1 MAAADRRGKWSM
13 AADPGTRGRVE
24 VRADRQG
31 QRRAFG
37 GRYPRRSGRGGPSS
51 GSGEVTKNIAHQKD
65 ARLQQ
70 QSRDQ
75 RVKPAQEP
83 GADLRQSH
91 PRLGPRP
98 ALRVGR
104 HAHARRFKHL
114 RTALRNLKGC
124 IGRVKRNLCPH
135 LQDIPTGGLRDRT
148 IARLAPVWHFLHRR
162 PKGADMIFTLH
173 EARGGLH
180 VEGQD
185 PGSP

>member
-24 VRADRQG
+24 VRADRPG
-31 QRRAFG
+31 RRRAFG
-37 GRYPRRSGRGGPSS
+37 GRYPRRSGSGGPSS

-65 ARLQQ
+65 ARLHER
-70 QSRDQ
+70 SRDQ

-124 IGRVKRNLCPH
+124 IGRVKRNLCPQPAGH
-135 LQDIPTGGLRDRT
+135 P
-148 IARLAPVWHFLHRR
+148 HRR
-162 PKGADMIFTLH
+162 PAGSHHRQARPLLAFPAPAAQGSRHDLH
-173 EARGGLH
+173 PA
-180 VEGQD
+180 
-185 PGSP
+185 